1 LLQISGRNESAIQR
15 DQVMPNQSRVSSSG
29 RNLTSSVATKPA
41 QIVAAQRLRHEV
53 FTSEYG
59 ADLET
64 GTGIDQDRFDPWC
77 EHFVVIDESGE
88 VVATTR
94 LLHGEVATKIGG
106 FYSEDEFDLE
116 RLKRNPGLFAEL
128 GRTCIRSDCRS
139 GAALSM
145 LWSTV
150 AQYLAQERIDYL
162 LGCAS
167 ISMLD
172 GSYKAWR
179 ITQQLQRDH
188 MAADDFRVTPKRI
201 LPHPASQP
209 LKTAKVE
216 IPPLIRT
223 YMRLGAEVC
232 GEPCWDP
239 AFRCADLL
247 VLLDVDK
254 LAARYARRY
263 KLEARTA

>member
-1 LLQISGRNESAIQR
+1 MPSQSKVLTSGRK
-15 DQVMPNQSRVSSSG
+15 
-29 RNLTSSVATKPA
+29 LTSSMARTPA
-41 QIVAAQRLRHEV
+41 RIESAQRLRYQV
-53 FTSEYG
+53 FTQEYG
-59 ADLET
+59 AELET
-64 GTGIDQDRFDPWC
+64 DSGIDQDRFDPWC
-77 EHFVVIDESGE
+77 EHFLVTDQSGE

-94 LLHGEVATKIGG
+94 LLHGDVAARIGG
-106 FYSEDEFDLE
+106 FYSEDEFDMA
-116 RLKRNPGLFAEL
+116 RLKCNQGLFAEL
-128 GRTCIRSDCRS
+128 GRTCIRGDFRS

-145 LWSTV
+145 LWSAV
-150 AQYLAQERIDYL
+150 AQYLVAERIDYL

-172 GSYKAWR
+172 GGYKAWR
-179 ITQQLQRDH
+179 ISQQVQQDH
-188 MAADDFRVTPKRI
+188 MAADAFRVTPKRT
-201 LPHPASQP
+201 LPHLANQT
-209 LKTAKVE
+209 LKSAKVE

-254 LAARYARRY
+254 LSARYARRY
-263 KLEARTA
+263 RLEGRTA

>member
-1 LLQISGRNESAIQR
+1 MQS
-15 DQVMPNQSRVSSSG
+15 QSRAASIG
-29 RNLTSSVATKPA
+29 RKLTSSVASETG
-41 QIVAAQRLRHEV
+41 QIVAAQRLRYQI
-53 FTSEYG
+53 FSSEYG
-59 ADLET
+59 AHLGTD
-64 GTGIDQDRFDPWC
+64 TGIDQDRFDPWC
-77 EHFVVIDESGE
+77 EHFLVMDQAGD

-94 LLHGEVATKIGG
+94 LLHGKVAAKIGG
-106 FYSEDEFDLE
+106 FYSEEEFDLG

-128 GRTCIRSDCRS
+128 GRTCIRSDYRS

-145 LWSTV
+145 LWSEV
-150 AQYLAQERIDYL
+150 AQYLVQENIDYL

-172 GSYKAWR
+172 GGYKAWR
-179 ITQQLQRDH
+179 ITQQMQQEHL
-188 MAADDFRVTPKRI
+188 AADDFRVTPKRT
-201 LPHPASQP
+201 LPHLASHQ
-209 LKTAKVE
+209 LKTDKVA
-216 IPPLIRT
+216 IPPLLRT
-223 YMRLGAEVC
+223 YMKLGADVC

-247 VLLDVDK
+247 VLLNVDK

>member
-1 LLQISGRNESAIQR
+1 
-15 DQVMPNQSRVSSSG
+15 M
-29 RNLTSSVATKPA
+29 ATEPA
-41 QIVAAQRLRHEV
+41 QIVAAQRLRHQI

-64 GTGIDQDRFDPWC
+64 DTGIDQDRFDPWC
-77 EHFVVIDESGE
+77 EHFVVMDQNGE

-94 LLHGEVATKIGG
+94 LLHGEVAARIGG
-106 FYSEDEFDLE
+106 FYSEDEFDLQ

-139 GAALSM
+139 GGALSM
-145 LWSTV
+145 LWSAV
-150 AQYLAQERIDYL
+150 AQYLVQEGIDYL

-172 GSYKAWR
+172 GGYKAWR
-179 ITQQLQRDH
+179 ITQQVQQEHL
-188 MAADDFRVTPKRI
+188 AADDFRVTPKRT
-201 LPHPASQP
+201 LPHLASHR

-223 YMRLGAEVC
+223 YMRLGAQVC

-254 LAARYARRY
+254 LAARFARRY

>member
-1 LLQISGRNESAIQR
+1 
-15 DQVMPNQSRVSSSG
+15 M
-29 RNLTSSVATKPA
+29 PA
-41 QIVAAQRLRHEV
+41 QSTASSNGRRLASGLATEPGQVEAAQRLRYQV
-53 FTSEYG
+53 FTREYG
-59 ADLET
+59 AEIET
-64 GTGIDQDRFDPWC
+64 DTEIDQDRFDPWC
-77 EHFVVIDESGE
+77 EHFVVIDQNDE

-94 LLHGEVATKIGG
+94 LLHGEVAAKIGG
-106 FYSEDEFDLE
+106 FYSEDEFDLAQ
-116 RLKRNPGLFAEL
+116 LKRNPGLFAEL
-128 GRTCIRSDCRS
+128 GRTCIRSDNRS

-145 LWSTV
+145 LWSAV
-150 AQYLAQERIDYL
+150 AQYLVEKRIDFL

-172 GSYKAWR
+172 GGYKAWR
-179 ITQQLQRDH
+179 ISQQVQRDH
-188 MAADDFRVTPKRI
+188 MAANPFRVTPKRT
-201 LPHPASQP
+201 LPHLATQT
-209 LKTAKVE
+209 LKAGKVE

-232 GEPCWDP
+232 GDPCWDP

-263 KLEARTA
+263 KLGARTA

>member
-1 LLQISGRNESAIQR
+1 MQS
-15 DQVMPNQSRVSSSG
+15 QSRAASG
-29 RNLTSSVATKPA
+29 VRKLTSSVAAEPA
-41 QIVAAQRLRHEV
+41 QIVAAQRLRYQV

-59 ADLET
+59 ADLEMDT
-64 GTGIDQDRFDPWC
+64 DIDQDRFDPWC
-77 EHFVVIDESGE
+77 EHFLVMDQTGD

-94 LLHGEVATKIGG
+94 LLHGKVAARIGG
-106 FYSEDEFDLE
+106 FYSEDEFDLD

-128 GRTCIRSDCRS
+128 GRTCIRSDYRS

-145 LWSTV
+145 LWSEV
-150 AQYLAQERIDYL
+150 AQYLVRENIDYL

-172 GSYKAWR
+172 GGYKAWR
-179 ITQQLQRDH
+179 ITEQVQREH
-188 MAADDFRVTPKRI
+188 LAAEDFRVTPKRT
-201 LPHPASQP
+201 LPHLASHRLQAD
-209 LKTAKVE
+209 TVA

-254 LAARYARRY
+254 LSARYARRY
-263 KLEARTA
+263 NLEARTA

>member
-1 LLQISGRNESAIQR
+1 
-15 DQVMPNQSRVSSSG
+15 MPSQTTAASRG
-29 RNLTSSVATKPA
+29 HKLTSGVAKEPG
-41 QIVAAQRLRHEV
+41 QIEAAQRLRFQV
-53 FTSEYG
+53 FSKEYG
-59 ADLET
+59 ADIET
-64 GTGIDQDRFDPWC
+64 DTNLDQDRFDPWC
-77 EHFVVIDESGE
+77 EHFVVIDQNGE

-94 LLHGEVATKIGG
+94 LLHGEVASRMGG
-106 FYSEDEFDLE
+106 FYSEDEFDLA

-145 LWSTV
+145 LWSAL
-150 AQYLAQERIDYL
+150 AQYLVEEQIDYL

-172 GSYKAWR
+172 GGYKAWR
-179 ITQQLQRDH
+179 ISQQVQQEH
-188 MAADDFRVTPKRI
+188 MAADEFRVTPRRT
-201 LPHPASQP
+201 LPHLANQTLNTP
-209 LKTAKVE
+209 KVE

-247 VLLDVDK
+247 VLLNVDK

-263 KLEARTA
+263 KLETRTA

>member
-1 LLQISGRNESAIQR
+1 MQSQSTASSIGRKFTSGVANE
-15 DQVMPNQSRVSSSG
+15 
-29 RNLTSSVATKPA
+29 PA
-41 QIVAAQRLRHEV
+41 QIVAAQRLRHQV

-64 GTGIDQDRFDPWC
+64 DTGIDQDRFDPWC
-77 EHFVVIDESGE
+77 EHFVVLDQN
-88 VVATTR
+88 
-94 LLHGEVATKIGG
+94 GEVAARIGG
-106 FYSEDEFDLE
+106 FYSEDEFDLD
-116 RLKRNPGLFAEL
+116 RLKLNPGVFAEL

-145 LWSTV
+145 LWSEV
-150 AQYLAQERIDYL
+150 AQYLVQEGIDYL

-172 GSYKAWR
+172 GGYKAWR
-179 ITQQLQRDH
+179 ITQQVQLEH
-188 MAADDFRVTPKRI
+188 LAADNFRVTPRRT
-201 LPHPASQP
+201 LPHLASHRAQ
-209 LKTAKVE
+209 TDKVA
-216 IPPLIRT
+216 IPPLIRS

-247 VLLDVDK
+247 VLLNVDK

>member
-1 LLQISGRNESAIQR
+1 MQC
-15 DQVMPNQSRVSSSG
+15 QSRASSSS
-29 RNLTSSVATKPA
+29 RKLTSGVATDPA
-41 QIVAAQRLRHEV
+41 QVLAAQRLRHQV

-59 ADLET
+59 ADLATESD
-64 GTGIDQDRFDPWC
+64 IDQDRFDPWC
-77 EHFVVIDESGE
+77 EHFVVIDQDGE

-94 LLHGEVATKIGG
+94 LLHGEVAARIGG

-116 RLKRNPGLFAEL
+116 RLKGNPGLFAEL
-128 GRTCIRSDCRS
+128 GRTCIRSDNRS

-145 LWSTV
+145 LWSAV
-150 AQYLAQERIDYL
+150 AQYLVEEGIDYL

-172 GSYKAWR
+172 GGYKAWR
-179 ITQQLQRDH
+179 ITQQVQQEHL
-188 MAADDFRVTPKRI
+188 AADNFRVTPKRT
-201 LPHPASQP
+201 LPHPASHRLQ
-209 LKTAKVE
+209 TDRVA

-223 YMRLGAEVC
+223 YMKLGAEVC

-263 KLEARTA
+263 NLEARSA

>member
-1 LLQISGRNESAIQR
+1 
-15 DQVMPNQSRVSSSG
+15 M
-29 RNLTSSVATKPA
+29 ATEPA
-41 QIVAAQRLRHEV
+41 QIVAAQRLRYQV

-59 ADLET
+59 AELEPDND
-64 GTGIDQDRFDPWC
+64 IDQDRFDAWC
-77 EHFVVIDESGE
+77 EHFVVLDQSGE
-88 VVATTR
+88 VVATSR
-94 LLHGEVATKIGG
+94 LLHGEVAARIGG
-106 FYSEDEFDLE
+106 FYSEDEFDLD
-116 RLKRNPGLFAEL
+116 RLKRNPGVFAEL

-145 LWSTV
+145 LWSEV
-150 AQYLAQERIDYL
+150 AQYLVKEGIDYL

-172 GSYKAWR
+172 GGYKAWCVA
-179 ITQQLQRDH
+179 QQVQQEHL
-188 MAADDFRVTPKRI
+188 AAEVFRVTPRRT
-201 LPHPASQP
+201 LPHLASHRAQ
-209 LKTAKVE
+209 TDKVA
-216 IPPLIRT
+216 IPPLIRS

-247 VLLDVDK
+247 VLLSVDR

-263 KLEARTA
+263 NLGARSA

>member
-1 LLQISGRNESAIQR
+1 
-15 DQVMPNQSRVSSSG
+15 MQSQSTASSSSG
-29 RNLTSSVATKPA
+29 RKLTSGVTTEPA
-41 QIVAAQRLRHEV
+41 QIVAAQRLRHQI

-64 GTGIDQDRFDPWC
+64 DTGIDQDRFDPWC
-77 EHFVVIDESGE
+77 EHFVVTDQSGE

-94 LLHGEVATKIGG
+94 LLHGEVAARIGG
-106 FYSEDEFDLE
+106 FYSEDEFDLD
-116 RLKRNPGLFAEL
+116 RLKRNPGVFAEL

-145 LWSTV
+145 LWTEI
-150 AQYLAQERIDYL
+150 AQYLVQEGIDYL

-172 GSYKAWR
+172 GGYKAWR
-179 ITQQLQRDH
+179 ITQQVQQEHL
-188 MAADDFRVTPKRI
+188 AADNFRVTPKRT
-201 LPHPASQP
+201 LPHLASHRAQTDKVAIPA
-209 LKTAKVE
+209 
-216 IPPLIRT
+216 LIRS

-247 VLLDVDK
+247 VLLNVDK